1 MNPNEQALQYPWD
14 EQLPERAS
22 YIEVAPGLRW
32 IRLPLPFALDHVNVW
47 LVRDTFEGKE
57 GWTLIDCG
65 VDREPVRAQ
74 WEQIFN
80 DCLDGLPIVRV
91 LVTHMHPDHVG
102 LAGWICERWNV
113 PLWMTMTD
121 FFVATLWLVS
131 AGTHKG
137 ARGGE
142 SAVEHFKQHGLTDP
156 DHLQKIRE
164 RAQYY
169 PSLVSPMPTQY
180 RRITDGEVISI
191 GPRNW
196 RVIIGYGHA
205 PEHISL
211 FDAETNLFI
220 AGDMVLPRIS
230 TNVSVFDYEP
240 DGDPLKLYLDSLA
253 KYEPLPQDALV
264 LPSHGRPFKGLHLRI
279 QQQRD
284 HHRDRLAE
292 VAEACATRG
301 MTVTEI
307 VPVLFK
313 RSLDTHQLTFAMGE
327 ALAHL
332 NTLMFRGALTRRED
346 DHGIIRFYGPDA
358 R

>member
-1 MNPNEQALQYPWD
+1 MNPNEQKLDYPLG
-14 EQLPERAS
+14 EQLPLPGTI
-22 YIEVAPGLRW
+22 IEVADGLRW

-47 LVRDTFEGKE
+47 LLRDTFEGRD

-65 VDREPVRAQ
+65 VARDDTKAL
-74 WEQIFN
+74 WEQIFEH
-80 DCLDGLPIVRV
+80 CLDGLPIVRV

-102 LAGWICERWNV
+102 LAGWLCERWQA

-121 FFVATLWLVS
+121 FFVATLWS
-131 AGTHKG
+131 SGQSKRG

-142 SAVEHFKQHGLTDP
+142 SAVEHFKRHGLADKA
-156 DHLQKIRE
+156 HLDTIRE
-164 RAQYY
+164 RSGYY
-169 PSLVSPMPTQY
+169 PSLVPTMPEHY
-180 RRITDGEVISI
+180 RRVTDGEVIRI
-191 GPRNW
+191 GDRDW

-211 FDAETNLFI
+211 YDAGTNIFI

-240 DGDPLKLYLDSLA
+240 DGDPLRLYLESLY
-253 KYEPLPQDALV
+253 KYEPLPTDTYV
-264 LPSHGRPFKGLHLRI
+264 LPSHGRPFKGLHERI

-292 VAEACATRG
+292 VVQACREGGKTTAD
-301 MTVTEI
+301 I
-307 VPVLFK
+307 VPVLFHRK
-313 RSLDTHQLTFAMGE
+313 LDTHQLTFAMGE

-332 NTLMFRGALTRRED
+332 NMLLFRGDLTRRTGED
-346 DHGIIRFYGPDA
+346 GLIRFYSV
-358 R
+358 